1 MTSSEIRDSFLK
13 FFKDRGH
20 TIVPSAPVIP
30 QDDPTLLFTNAG
42 MNQFKDVFL
51 GTGRRSYVRAADSQK
66 CIRVSGKHNDLEEV
80 GLDTYHHTFFEMLG
94 NWSFNDYYKKEAIE
108 WAWELLTKVWA
119 LDKKR
124 LYATV
129 YESDDEAENL
139 WRRVTDIH
147 PTHILRFGKK
157 DNFWEMGEIGPCG
170 PCSEIHIDLTENLT
184 GGSLINLG
192 HPLVMEIWNLVFI
205 QYNRSDN
212 GALTP
217 LPAKHVDTGMGFE
230 RICAVI
236 QCKKSNY
243 DTDIFAPII
252 KRISEITGKI
262 YTSKLDSKIDI
273 AIRVIADH
281 IRMLS
286 FSIADGGIPSNEGR
300 GYVMRRILR
309 RAARFGRTLEMHEPF
324 LYSLI
329 DSVIE
334 SVGKHYPEISEK
346 KFHIEKII
354 RGEEENFNQTLDRG
368 LEIFEAVVER
378 IGHSKT
384 FPGEDAFKL
393 FDTYGFPLDLTEM
406 MAAER
411 GLKVDSGRFAQLM
424 EEQRDRARKG
434 GKKGTID
441 TRMKLKKEISRD
453 LESRFV
459 GYETLEKETEIIA
472 AVDDQVVL
480 RETPFYSE
488 SGGQVS
494 DTGEIM
500 GSGKSFRVIDVIK
513 EGKAIIHKTEKPV
526 DIPVSTRVVAK
537 VDADRRLNIMRNH
550 TATHLLHEALRQ
562 VLGDHLHQQ
571 GSLVAPDHLRFDFN
585 HFEKITPEQIIQIEE
600 IVNKKIEENIPVTSL
615 NDPDEWL
622 TIEEAK
628 KKYKNLKMF
637 FGEKYGEK
645 VRVVSTKD
653 FTAELCGGT
662 HVKNTGEIGFFK
674 IISESGIAS
683 GIRRIEAVTGDGARQ
698 YVHERI
704 SRINNL
710 DKEIERMLIEEN
722 NLKRQLGR
730 PANSEK
736 VNVLSRI
743 NPSVEKLSMN
753 LIDEIEKALLIRE
766 DRLKEITKTINDLR
780 KEISSLRVEEAGDQI
795 DLLVAEG
802 VVIND
807 IKIVSGRVNVINND
821 ELKKVGDTLR
831 MKLVSGVGVLGTILE
846 DKVALV
852 CVVTDN
858 LIKEKK
864 LNAGQIVGKVAKL
877 VGGGGGG
884 KPHLATAGGKDL
896 SRLDDALKNVSE
908 IVRELLNK

>member
-30 QDDPTLLFTNAG
+30 HDDPTLLFTNAG

-51 GTGRRSYVRAADSQK
+51 GQGTRTYVRAADSQK

-80 GLDTYHHTFFEMLG
+80 GIDTYHHTFFEMLG

-139 WRRVTDIH
+139 WKRVTDIN
-147 PTHILRFGKK
+147 PAHILRFGKK

-192 HPLVMEIWNLVFI
+192 DPRVMEIWNLVFI

-212 GALTP
+212 GDLKP

-230 RICAVI
+230 RICAVL
-236 QCKKSNY
+236 QGKNSNY
-243 DTDIFAPII
+243 DTDVFAPII

-324 LYSLI
+324 LHLLV

-334 SVGKHYPEISEK
+334 SMGKHYPEISEK

-354 RGEEENFNQTLDRG
+354 RGEEDNFNQTLDRG

-406 MAAER
+406 MAAEK

-434 GKKGTID
+434 GKKGTAD
-441 TRMKLKKEISRD
+441 TRMKFVKELSGD

-459 GYETLEKETEIIA
+459 GYETLEKETEIIGV
-472 AVDDQVVL
+472 VDDQVVL

-494 DTGEIM
+494 DTGEIV
-500 GSGKSFRVIDVIK
+500 GGGKSFRVIDVIK

-526 DIPVSTRVVAK
+526 DLPVSARVVAK

-562 VLGDHLHQQ
+562 VLGEAA
-571 GSLVAPDHLRFDFN
+571 GSIRGTYCCSETDRSARSPISGRRTSSPALTRTIMYTHRTSTASLIAPAADFS
-585 HFEKITPEQIIQIEE
+585 
-600 IVNKKIEENIPVTSL
+600 VGAWPVIGL
-615 NDPDEWL
+615 N
-622 TIEEAK
+622 TQ
-628 KKYKNLKMF
+628 
-637 FGEKYGEK
+637 
-645 VRVVSTKD
+645 S
-653 FTAELCGGT
+653 
-662 HVKNTGEIGFFK
+662 
-674 IISESGIAS
+674 
-683 GIRRIEAVTGDGARQ
+683 
-698 YVHERI
+698 
-704 SRINNL
+704 
-710 DKEIERMLIEEN
+710 
-722 NLKRQLGR
+722 
-730 PANSEK
+730 ANSHTT
-736 VNVLSRI
+736 NRYR
-743 NPSVEKLSMN
+743 PW
-753 LIDEIEKALLIRE
+753 KA
-766 DRLKEITKTINDLR
+766 
-780 KEISSLRVEEAGDQI
+780 
-795 DLLVAEG
+795 
-802 VVIND
+802 
-807 IKIVSGRVNVINND
+807 
-821 ELKKVGDTLR
+821 
-831 MKLVSGVGVLGTILE
+831 
-846 DKVALV
+846 
-852 CVVTDN
+852 
-858 LIKEKK
+858 
-864 LNAGQIVGKVAKL
+864 
-877 VGGGGGG
+877 
-884 KPHLATAGGKDL
+884 
-896 SRLDDALKNVSE
+896 
-908 IVRELLNK
+908 